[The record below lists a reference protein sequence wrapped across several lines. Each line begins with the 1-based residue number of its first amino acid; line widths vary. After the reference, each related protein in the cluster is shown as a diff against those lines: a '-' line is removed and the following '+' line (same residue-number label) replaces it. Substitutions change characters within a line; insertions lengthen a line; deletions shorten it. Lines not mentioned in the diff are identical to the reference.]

1 MLCPD
6 SEREIREM
14 GTASNQLMLLKCET
28 CGKLFI
34 PPRYVCAEC
43 GGNQFVETV
52 SSGEG
57 EILTY
62 TTIRVPP
69 AGFEDQAPY
78 DICVIRLSEGIN
90 VTARI
95 VAQEGGKG
103 PEIGDRVSF
112 LRNEEGA
119 NWFGLTP

>member
-1 MLCPD
+1 M
-6 SEREIREM
+6 
-14 GTASNQLMLLKCET
+14 
-28 CGKLFI
+28 
-34 PPRYVCAEC
+34 
-43 GGNQFVETV
+43 ETV